1 MNTCAHTWIY
11 IGSKRQNIW
20 RCALCDEYRIDD
32 PTQKREWQGLTDEE
46 VRTAYCTISD
56 KEWAIGGMSDAEPF
70 ARAIEAKLK
79 VKNGY

>member
-32 PTQKREWQGLTDEE
+32 PTQKREWQGLTDEDRWE
-46 VRTAYCTISD
+46 LVRKTPSFDETVA
-56 KEWAIGGMSDAEPF
+56 
-70 ARAIEAKLK
+70 AIEAKLK
-79 VKNGY
+79 EKNS

>member
-46 VRTAYCTISD
+46 AKRVFNDEHCNISAD
-56 KEWAIGGMSDAEPF
+56 LAGVL
-70 ARAIEAKLK
+70 ARAIEQALK
-79 VKNGY
+79 EKNT

>member
-46 VRTAYCTISD
+46 ISRCEHHKVD
-56 KEWAIGGMSDAEPF
+56 GDYDYSFKQGARWA
-70 ARAIEAKLK
+70 EAKLK
-79 VKNGY
+79 EKNA